1 MANSTQVGE
10 GYSPAE
16 KKEVLLCFL
25 DLFQTKRLAQDVL
38 VVAMQMLILPMLSQ
52 IFQNKQ
58 SWDVVD
64 TGIINTIIE
73 TDVDPPEEVSTDY
86 DEYLGS

>member
-1 MANSTQVGE
+1 MRHICRA
-10 GYSPAE
+10 AE
-16 KKEVLLCFL
+16 LKKDVLHCFL
-25 DLFQTKRLAQDVL
+25 DIFQRKIVAQHVL
-38 VVAMQMLILPMLSQ
+38 VMALQMLILPMLSQ

>member
-1 MANSTQVGE
+1 MA
-10 GYSPAE
+10 
-16 KKEVLLCFL
+16 L
-25 DLFQTKRLAQDVL
+25 
-38 VVAMQMLILPMLSQ
+38 QMLILPMLSQ